1 MLFQRACQCFFYMV
15 CRTVFLG
22 TAKGAVLQNT
32 EVGQVCLLV
41 RAHGVFGHYDSSNAS
56 LYGRLYSIHENAQPA
71 CNAVFLH

>member
-1 MLFQRACQCFFYMV
+1 M
-15 CRTVFLG
+15 VFLG

-41 RAHGVFGHYDSSNAS
+41 RKHGVFGHCGSSTTS

>member
-1 MLFQRACQCFFYMV
+1 MV